1 MICFCVLLMPVNY
14 AYSETVIR
22 VAVAQ
27 LPNVEKHPKE
37 TLFIELL
44 NAIDNQSSEFRIE
57 ILEMPFA
64 RTLVELA
71 RGHVDAQLP
80 VMYDPND
87 VLGAT
92 NYMKQFGIKLN
103 DFTYTDENLFKT
115 HFVIVSREEV
125 QITPENT
132 AEYEVATD
140 MSHVAFF
147 KHQFQGTHSMK
158 AAIANVQR
166 GVIDGYLFDINKVK
180 QVIRELDFVAHRLN
194 SYAFYDVR
202 FMVRNDENGTRIK
215 QLLDASVSGL
225 KQNGEYDK
233 VMHDLVSEHG
243 Y

>member
-1 MICFCVLLMPVNY
+1 MIFFWVLLTPVNY
-14 AYSETVIR
+14 AYSKTVIK

-44 NAIDNQSSEFRIE
+44 NAMDNQSPDVRIE

-87 VLGAT
+87 ILGAT
-92 NYMKQFGIKLN
+92 DYMKQFGIKLN
-103 DFTYTDENLFKT
+103 DFTYTDENLFRT
-115 HFVIVSREEV
+115 HFVIVSKEDVE
-125 QITPENT
+125 ITPENLM
-132 AEYEVATD
+132 EYEVATD

-147 KHQFQGTHSMK
+147 KHQFKGTHSMK

-166 GVIDGYLFDINKVK
+166 GTLDGYLFDSEKVS
-180 QVIRELDFVAHRLN
+180 QVVRDLDFVDHRLN
-194 SYAFYDVR
+194 SFAFYDVR
-202 FMVRNDENGTRIK
+202 FMVRNDEKGIRIK
-215 QLLDASVSGL
+215 LLLDQIVAELKESG
-225 KQNGEYDK
+225 EFDR
-233 VMHDLVSEHG
+233 VMHDLVNEHG